1 MPLSRE
7 AQQVSNDISEAVDIY
22 RERKISTSLNVPGV
36 LDPVALT
43 LQIARL
49 IGEERRGGVKPVLV
63 PIDRGGPTRL
73 HTGTD
78 PVSVARNHPR
88 VPFAP
93 TAEPSVEISPKRSH
107 KKKDVKIPVAPKSEP
122 KARKRPSR
130 RH

>member
-7 AQQVSNDISEAVDIY
+7 AQQVSNDISEAGEVF
-22 RERKISTSLNVPGV
+22 RERKINGA

-43 LQIARL
+43 IEIARL
-49 IGEERRGGVKPVLV
+49 IGEERRGRVSTAGSV
-63 PIDRGGPTRL
+63 PLDRVGSTRL
-73 HTGTD
+73 KTGTD

-93 TAEPSVEISPKRSH
+93 TAEPSGEVSPKRSH

>member
-7 AQQVSNDISEAVDIY
+7 AQQVSNDISEAGEVF
-22 RERKISTSLNVPGV
+22 RERKINGA

-43 LQIARL
+43 IEIARL
-49 IGEERRGGVKPVLV
+49 IGEERRGGPKPALV

-73 HTGTD
+73 KTGTD

-93 TAEPSVEISPKRSH
+93 TAEPSVEASPKRSH